1 MDEIVNVEIIVPS
14 IKIWNDERVVTFKDI
29 DMLHKKPD
37 GTAKVR
43 FSRNKKR
50 FLEGTDYYR
59 VTPNMFNE
67 SQKYTKY
74 TSGINEVNNRGT
86 IFLTETGYLMI
97 VKSFND
103 DLAWEVQRRLVNTY
117 FNAREILSNK
127 HLPQLTLQ
135 STTPVPLNPR
145 RGFYWEWKRE
155 IDAVC
160 KALGWSYK
168 ELYHH
173 MLSYMGKKY
182 DLEAAREIYK
192 KELGYYPEHAMDI
205 VDYFPEL
212 KRRAIEQLSWLEE
225 FVHPCDYED

>member
-1 MDEIVNVEIIVPS
+1 MADLINVTQTLSSLEVAEMVEKEHRELLKS
-14 IKIWNDERVVTFKDI
+14 IRRYTKLLGEGNISPADFWTNSIYEDSQGKQRPCYQITKLGCEFI
-29 DMLHKKPD
+29 AHKTTGTK
-37 GTAKVR
+37 GTAFTAKYIVR
-43 FSRNKKR
+43 FHQMEEALKHSN
-50 FLEGTDYYR
+50 
-59 VTPNMFNE
+59 
-67 SQKYTKY
+67 S
-74 TSGINEVNNRGT
+74 NNR
-86 IFLTETGYLMI
+86 
-97 VKSFND
+97 
-103 DLAWEVQRRLVNTY
+103 
-117 FNAREILSNK
+117 LS
-127 HLPQLTLQ
+127 LQ

-182 DLEAAREIYK
+182 DIEAAREIYK